1 MSPTQDATVFNSRC
15 SDDRICAVLQKT
27 SILFSCAMCTGLSHM
42 RIPILMPNP
51 TLCAFR
57 RPVHSHLRRA
67 REGPEQVPHV
77 LEFARVLLGHGAD
90 VKAQHDN
97 DRCTPVLSS
106 LARWISRLCSQSFP
120 DTAQIQKHWTIT
132 MRTHWSRP
140 VVHYAE

>member
-1 MSPTQDATVFNSRC
+1 MFRRSHLRRTPEHKYPLLLLRDVHWAFT
-15 SDDRICAVLQKT
+15 CA
-27 SILFSCAMCTGLSHM
+27 
-42 RIPILMPNP
+42 IPILMPNP

-97 DRCTPVLSS
+97 DRCTPLLSS
-106 LARWISRLCSQSFP
+106 LAR
-120 DTAQIQKHWTIT
+120 
-132 MRTHWSRP
+132 
-140 VVHYAE
+140 